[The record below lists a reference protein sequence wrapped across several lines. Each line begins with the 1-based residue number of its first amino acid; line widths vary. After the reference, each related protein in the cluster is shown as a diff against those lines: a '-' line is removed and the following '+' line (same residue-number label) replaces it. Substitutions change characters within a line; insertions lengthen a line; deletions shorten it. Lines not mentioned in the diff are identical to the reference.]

1 MNDRPNQKNTPKRST
16 NRSPQQLDKLAD
28 SRDLRH
34 VRPREGEPDELRRAR
49 MLARQRRRRK
59 LMITRTLIVLSIAL
73 IVAVIAFA
81 VGIKIV
87 ADQKRAKGEPVRF
100 LAVKEI
106 VVEGD
111 TRYTDQEIIEAS
123 TLYVGQSLLSVNKT
137 DAGKALVKKLPY
149 LDANKVTV
157 DNASFY
163 TLRIRVAEVPVA
175 AAIKMDK
182 DWMILGVNNRAM
194 ELVPE
199 NKIPDDVVRVKGA
212 SFENKTVG
220 KTLLDERSLRICRT
234 LIESASRHGLD
245 DMTTID
251 MTTKAKIC
259 IMLNERIEVVLGNEN
274 NLDNQIKA
282 LVKTLPTLYEHN
294 GADAAGRLNMI
305 FYSDDDK
312 ENDKSIYTPQE
323 VLDKLEEE
331 KKKPLFAVQTG
342 DEWAIVNEDNV
353 VLESVTEEHVPTELV
368 RVVGATYE
376 SVVVGKKLL
385 DVRSFSIC
393 HAIVREA
400 NRQEAV
406 HLAEVNIADQTAVTL
421 RLEEGL
427 QVLLGEGEGA
437 TMEKMVKSLAEM
449 LPEVWSQHS
458 KNAKGTL
465 DITTY
470 GDDNLANDDAVY
482 APASAA

>member
-1 MNDRPNQKNTPKRST
+1 MNDRPNQKNTPKRPT
-16 NRSPQQLDKLAD
+16 NRPPQQMDKLAD

-59 LMITRTLIVLSIAL
+59 LMITRILIVLSIVL
-73 IVAVIAFA
+73 IVALIAFA

-87 ADQKRAKGEPVRF
+87 ADQKYDRREPVSF

-106 VVEGD
+106 IVEGD

-199 NKIPDDVVRVKGA
+199 KKVPDDVVRVKGA

-234 LIESASRHGLD
+234 LIESAARHKLKG
-245 DMTTID
+245 MTTID
-251 MTTKAKIC
+251 ITTKAKIC

-323 VLDKLEEE
+323 VLDKLEQE
-331 KKKPLFAVQTG
+331 KKKPFLAVQTG
-342 DEWAIVNEDNV
+342 GEWVIVNEDNV
-353 VLESVTEEHVPTELV
+353 VLESVTEEQVPTELV

-393 HAIVREA
+393 HSIVREA

-406 HLAEVNIADQTAVTL
+406 NVAIVDITDPTVVTL
-421 RLEEGL
+421 QLREGL
-427 QVLLGEGEGA
+427 RVLLGEGEGA
-437 TMEKMVKSLAEM
+437 TMERMVKSLAEV
-449 LPEVWSQHS
+449 LPEVWSLYS
-458 KNAKGTL
+458 ENADGTL
-465 DITTY
+465 NITTY
-470 GDDNLANDDAVY
+470 GDEDPANDDAVY
-482 APASAA
+482 TPALAA